1 MVLVERSNLRSHVND
16 TTFHSFRSAHACKKP
31 AGGLKKHKR
40 VVLFSPLAREKA
52 FSLFLLFSLSFSD
65 DFERA
70 NDDSIEASSHQSQR
84 EEIWEAKF
92 QTKTLSLNSYLLYL
106 GSSLSRCRW
115 YPKTPLRAWWLCP
128 LRFSRKFA
136 SSLFINSWFVC
147 ACALSA

>member
-52 FSLFLLFSLSFSD
+52 FSLFLHFSLSFSD

-70 NDDSIEASSHQSQR
+70 NDDDSIESSSHQSQR
-84 EEIWEAKF
+84 EKRFERQNFKR
-92 QTKTLSLNSYLLYL
+92 LYD
-106 GSSLSRCRW
+106 
-115 YPKTPLRAWWLCP
+115 
-128 LRFSRKFA
+128 
-136 SSLFINSWFVC
+136 V
-147 ACALSA
+147 